1 MEKEELRMEVLIDNR
16 QDKLKTPQKKIRQ
29 TARAILSALD
39 YPDAELSIL
48 LVDDQQI
55 ANLNKEYLNR
65 KGSTNVI
72 AFPMREGQFNE
83 ITPNLLGDVVISVET
98 AAKEAKTSGI
108 SMQKRF
114 NQLLIHGI
122 LHLLGYDHEQT
133 QAEADR
139 MEKKSN
145 WLFATLEKAKLA

>member
-1 MEKEELRMEVLIDNR
+1 MEKEELRMEVLIDSR
-16 QDKLKTPQKKIRQ
+16 QDKLKIPQKKIRQ
-29 TARAILSALD
+29 TARAILGALD
-39 YPDAELSIL
+39 YPEAELSIL
-48 LVDDQQI
+48 CVDDQQI

-72 AFPMREGQFNE
+72 AFPMRAGQFNE

-108 SMQKRF
+108 STQKRF

-145 WLFATLEKAKLA
+145 SLLAMLEKA